1 MSIEQISNY
10 TFAAIAV
17 EVKPTASST
26 AKSPQMRLTVN
37 QNFEASLFTF
47 LKVRY
52 TNRLHYNCKPSGP

>member
-1 MSIEQISNY
+1 MSIVQTNNF

-17 EVKPTASST
+17 KVKPMASSI
-26 AKSPQMRLTVN
+26 AKSPQMRLTVT
-37 QNFEASLFTF
+37 QNFEASPFII